1 MPYFYYSCHLF
12 FKQKNLHYIT
22 GVQVRDE
29 VEIFRPKVPL
39 ITALRNPG
47 THFFV
52 GWFLYTTFLN
62 KYLN

>member
-1 MPYFYYSCHLF
+1 MPYFYYSYHRF

-47 THFFV
+47 AYFV
-52 GWFLYTTFLN
+52 VESFLFTTFLN
-62 KYLN
+62 KDLN